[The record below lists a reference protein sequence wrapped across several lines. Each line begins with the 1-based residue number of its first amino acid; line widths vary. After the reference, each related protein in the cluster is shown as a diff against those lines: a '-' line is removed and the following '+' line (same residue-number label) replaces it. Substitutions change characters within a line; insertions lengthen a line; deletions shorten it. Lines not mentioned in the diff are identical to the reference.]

1 MKKYIYLLLLLYIA
15 AACSSST
22 STHTDSSAKGNI
34 PNITDEISNDITI
47 SDGTHSRMLT
57 FGIHDQATDSLDQV
71 LDIESPPFNPSGTFF
86 AHFLTPDHKLFK
98 DIKSSKITKA
108 HWPLAFS
115 GEGKRDIEL
124 SWDWDSKAGE
134 LEGAIT
140 LQDRLKDPKVVV
152 NMLTENSYAA
162 QTDSINGKL
171 FIVYHNNK

>member
-1 MKKYIYLLLLLYIA
+1 MKKYIYLLLSLCII

-22 STHTDSSAKGNI
+22 STHTDSSGEGNK

-71 LDIESPPFNPSGTFF
+71 LDIEGPPFNPSGTFF
-86 AHFLTPDHKLFK
+86 AHFLTSDHKLFK

-115 GEGKRDIEL
+115 GQGKRDIEL

-152 NMLTENSYAA
+152 DMLSESSYSA
-162 QTDSINGKL
+162 QTDSIHGTL
-171 FIVYHNNK
+171 FIVYHKN